1 MNLDTIKAHF
11 SIINDQ
17 RQSAKVD
24 YPLFDILFGSICAVI
39 AGGQGWTDIREYVLG
54 HHEWFLKQ
62 GLFEKG
68 VPVDDTFA
76 RLISNIDPAEFRDCF
91 LGWMKAVHK
100 LTCGEVVAIDGKT
113 LRGSYNRDDRQS
125 TIHMVSAYA
134 SANQLVLGQLK
145 TDAKSNEITAI
156 PALIQMLDLRG
167 AIVTIDAMACQTKIA
182 KAITSKGGDYLL
194 AVKGNQGSLA
204 SAVQAAFAPYR
215 CSPIEIGKYQIEKQ
229 KGRIEARTCHV
240 LSASELEGDFSAWDR
255 LSSIVMIENYRA
267 AKGKAPELEYR
278 YYISSAKLSPE
289 QAGDAIRAHWGI
301 ESMHWILD
309 VSMREDACQIY
320 RENAAENL
328 AGLRHMALNMLRAEP
343 TKISVPMKQKRSM
356 MNTAFLEQVFI
367 AGLTSMIKS

>member
-1 MNLDTIKAHF
+1 MKIDTIKEHF
-11 SIINDQ
+11 SIIRDE

-76 RLISNIDPAEFRDCF
+76 RLIASIDPAEFRDCF
-91 LGWMKAVHK
+91 LSWMKAVHK
-100 LTCGEVVAIDGKT
+100 LTCGEVVSIDGKT
-113 LRGSYNRDDRQS
+113 LRGSYDRNDRQS

-134 SANQLVLGQLK
+134 NANQLLLGQLK
-145 TDAKSNEITAI
+145 TDSKSNEITAI
-156 PALIQMLDLRG
+156 PTLITMLDLRG

-194 AVKGNQGSLA
+194 AVKGNQGTLA
-204 SAVQAAFAPYR
+204 KAIQAAFAPYR
-215 CSPIEIGKYQIEKQ
+215 HAPVDKAACQIEKQ
-229 KGRIEARTCHV
+229 KSRVEARTCHV
-240 LSASELEGDFSAWDR
+240 LDANELDGDFSTWSG
-255 LSSIVMIENYRA
+255 LTSIVMVENYRA
-267 AKGKAPELEYR
+267 AKGKEPELEYC
-278 YYISSAKLSPE
+278 YYISSAELSPE
-289 QAGDAIRAHWGI
+289 QAGSAIRAHWGI

-343 TKISVPMKQKRSM
+343 TKISVPMKQKRCM
-356 MNTAFLEQVFI
+356 MKTAFLEQVLM
-367 AGLTSMIKS
+367 AGFKSMVKF